1 MTEGAQASLDAL
13 LAGNER
19 FRNGKS
25 TRETYSPEQL
35 RELSESQAPI
45 AAIVACSD
53 SRVAPEVVFD
63 QPLGT
68 VFAARTPGNVSADS
82 VKWMIDIAVDEL
94 KVPLLLVMG
103 HTGCLAVTQIVNG
116 EMTGAGGRLRHQIG
130 TALSRAKSK
139 DPEDLLYQTV
149 IENVYQTIRMLRE
162 ESEELK
168 KALRNGT
175 TSITGAV
182 YDMETG
188 RVDILAERE
197 RII

>member
-1 MTEGAQASLDAL
+1 MTEDAQASLDLL

-19 FRNGKS
+19 FRNGES
-25 TRETYSPEQL
+25 TRETYSLEQL
-35 RELSESQAPI
+35 KEIAQGQKPI

-82 VKWMIDIAVDEL
+82 VKWMIDIAVEEL
-94 KVPLLLVMG
+94 HVPLLLVMG
-103 HTGCLAVTQIVNG
+103 HTGCLAVTQVVHGNL
-116 EMTGAGGRLRHQIG
+116 TGPGVTLRRQIDK
-130 TALSRAKSK
+130 AMRRAKSTGG
-139 DPEDLLYQTV
+139 DLQQDTTV
-149 IENVYQTIRMLRE
+149 ENVYQTILDLRE
-162 ESEELK
+162 TTYGLK
-168 KALRNGT
+168 RAQDRGL
-175 TSITGAV
+175 TSIIGSV

-188 RVDILAERE
+188 KVDILDERE